1 MIHLFYGEN
10 TGKAREKFHEFLDG
24 FFAKNPDAPLFEMNA
39 ESWSEE
45 KFEELLASQGLF
57 GGGSVIVFD
66 SLLQDVDAE
75 GTILENLKE
84 MKESPNL
91 FVIIEGKLTK
101 VIAERI
107 AKKAET
113 AEEFFAEKTAKK
125 IEFDRF
131 ALSDA
136 LGRRSKKD
144 AWVLFQKSLDAG
156 GVAEEIHGM
165 LFWQVKSMI
174 LATSSKTAGEAGL
187 NPFVFRKS
195 LTFAKNFT
203 EEELKDLSSRLVSIY
218 HEARRGGLPAV
229 ARNPAAQAGDELS
242 IALEKFVFG
251 I

>member
-1 MIHLFYGEN
+1 
-10 TGKAREKFHEFLDG
+10 
-24 FFAKNPDAPLFEMNA
+24 MNA
-39 ESWSEE
+39 ESWSDE

-57 GGGSVIVFD
+57 EGGSVIVLD
-66 SLLQDVDAE
+66 SLLQNVDAE
-75 GTILENLKE
+75 GTILKNLKE
-84 MKESPNL
+84 MKDSPNI
-91 FVIIEGKLTK
+91 FVITEGKLTK

-107 AKKAET
+107 AKKAEI
-113 AEEFFAEKTAKK
+113 AEEFSAEKTAKKIEFDRFALSDALGRRSKKDAWVLLAEKTAKK

-218 HEARRGGLPAV
+218 HEARRGG
-229 ARNPAAQAGDELS
+229 DELP
-242 IALEKFVFG
+242 IALEKFVLG

>member
-10 TGKAREKFHEFLDG
+10 NIKAREEMHSFLDAL
-24 FFAKNPDAPLFEMNA
+24 FAKNPDAPLFEMNA

-45 KFEELLASQGLF
+45 KFGELLASRGLF
-57 GGGSVIVFD
+57 GGGSVVVLD
-66 SLLQDVDAE
+66 ALLQNVDAE
-75 GTILENLKE
+75 GTILEKLKE
-84 MKESPNL
+84 MKDSPNI

-113 AEEFFAEKTAKK
+113 VAEFAAEKTAKK
-125 IEFDRF
+125 VEFDRF

-144 AWVLFQKSLDAG
+144 AWVLLQKSFDAG
-156 GVAEEIHGM
+156 GVPEEIHGM

-174 LATSSKTAGEAGL
+174 LAVSSKTAGEAGL

-195 LTFAKNFT
+195 LSFAKNFT
-203 EEELKDLSSRLVSIY
+203 EEELKSLSSRLVSIY
-218 HEARRGGLPAV
+218 HEARRGG
-229 ARNPAAQAGDELS
+229 DELP
-242 IALEKFVFG
+242 IALEKFVLS

>member
-1 MIHLFYGEN
+1 MIHFFYGEN
-10 TGKAREKFHEFLDG
+10 STKAREEMHSFLDTL
-24 FFAKNPDAPLFEMNA
+24 FVKNPDAPMFEMNA

-45 KFEELLASQGLF
+45 KFGELLASRGLF
-57 GGGSVIVFD
+57 GGGSVIVLD
-66 SLLQDVDAE
+66 SLLQDIDAE
-75 GTILENLKE
+75 GTVLEKLKE
-84 MKESPNL
+84 MKDSPNI

-101 VIAERI
+101 VTAERV
-107 AKKAET
+107 AKKTET
-113 AEEFFAEKTAKK
+113 TQESTVEKIAKK

-144 AWVLFQKSLDAG
+144 AWVLLQKSFDAG

-174 LATSSKTAGEAGL
+174 LAVSSKTAGEAGL

-195 LTFAKNFT
+195 LSFAKNFT
-203 EEELKDLSSRLVSIY
+203 EEELKNLSSRLVSIY
-218 HEARRGGLPAV
+218 HEARRGG
-229 ARNPAAQAGDELS
+229 DELGM
-242 IALEKFVFG
+242 ALEKFVLS